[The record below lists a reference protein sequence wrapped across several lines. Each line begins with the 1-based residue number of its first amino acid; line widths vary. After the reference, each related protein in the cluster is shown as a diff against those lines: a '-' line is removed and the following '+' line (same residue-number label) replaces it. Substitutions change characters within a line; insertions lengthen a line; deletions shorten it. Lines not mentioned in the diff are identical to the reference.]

1 MEQDHSRLHRV
12 INVLVQNS
20 IEWYIA
26 RYTNSEQ
33 AKDKPFHENLFL
45 SE

>member
-1 MEQDHSRLHRV
+1 MEHDHSKLHRV

-26 RYTNSEQ
+26 RYTNLIARRTSEG
-33 AKDKPFHENLFL
+33 
-45 SE
+45 